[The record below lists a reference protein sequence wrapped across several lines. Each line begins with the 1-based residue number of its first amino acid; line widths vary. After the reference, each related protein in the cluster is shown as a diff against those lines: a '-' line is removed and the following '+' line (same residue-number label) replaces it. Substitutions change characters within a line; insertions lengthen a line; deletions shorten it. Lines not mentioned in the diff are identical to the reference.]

1 VAMNPVV
8 GHEVHCEAKQ
18 RGVAMSNTGDG
29 GKARVG
35 YDALLAGNAPAAT
48 VVLDDASILHI
59 PGMSG
64 LAGDYQGKEAIL
76 GLFARMAEV
85 TDGTARFD
93 SPRLVT
99 HDDRVIVLRGRMT
112 AGRIDSRLDTEVIHA
127 LSLRG
132 DTIQEAWVFSLNED
146 AFDEF
151 WCSR

>member
-1 VAMNPVV
+1 
-8 GHEVHCEAKQ
+8 
-18 RGVAMSNTGDG
+18 MSNTGEC
-29 GKARVG
+29 GKVRVG
-35 YDALLAGNAPAAT
+35 YDALLAGDGAAAT
-48 VVLDDASILHI
+48 FVLDDASLLHV

-85 TDGTARFD
+85 TGGTARFD

-99 HDDRVIVLRGRMT
+99 NDDRVIVLRGRMT

-132 DTIQEAWVFSLNED
+132 HTIQEVWVFSLNQD

-151 WCSR
+151 WAGR